1 MDFSHYFIKG
11 LIVGV
16 IIAVPVGPIG
26 VLCIHRT
33 LTKGHASGL
42 LSGLG
47 AATADAIYGSIAA
60 FGMTALSAFLLD
72 HKPYIAILGG
82 AFLIFLGI
90 RTLVTQRAQEPA
102 NAKNNGLWTSY
113 VSTLLLTLTNPATIL
128 AFVAIFAGLGIVNG
142 QRGFLEA
149 GIVVLGVFLG
159 SATWWI
165 VLIGS
170 ALAFR
175 VKFEPHWLV
184 WVNRIAGVVILVFG
198 VSTVAA
204 TLFMKQGIAS
214 P

>member
-11 LIVGV
+11 LIVGIV
-16 IIAVPVGPIG
+16 IAVPVGPIG

-47 AATADAIYGSIAA
+47 AATADALYGSIAA
-60 FGMTALSAFLLD
+60 FGMTALSSFLLN
-72 HKPYIAILGG
+72 HKPYFAILGG
-82 AFLIFLGI
+82 AFLVFLGL
-90 RTLVTQRAQEPA
+90 RMFLKQNTCEPA

-113 VSTLLLTLTNPATIL
+113 VSTLLLTLTNPATII

-142 QRGFLEA
+142 QRGFVDA
-149 GIVVLGVFLG
+149 AIVVLGVFLG

-170 ALAFR
+170 ASVFR

-184 WVNRIAGVVILVFG
+184 WVNRVAGGVITVFG
-198 VSTVAA
+198 FATVLA
-204 TLFMKQGIAS
+204 TIFLRDGLAS